1 MFHYVSSF
9 FQRWTISASINL
21 MSAHVQQFG
30 TLRAPAI
37 MLEMEGAIAEV
48 YSMSSL
54 PNNEFSESIFEKED
68 PIKGF

>member
-9 FQRWTISASINL
+9 FQRWTISASIKL

-54 PNNEFSESIFEKED
+54 PNN
-68 PIKGF
+68 